1 MLTSSV
7 PNQPHTVAK
16 KTHRLSQRHSRF
28 LQTYLETGNA
38 TQAAIAAGYSEKSA
52 RACGTRLAAKPHIRA
67 AIEREIENRGIT
79 AQYVLDSLK
88 TIADDPKTRNS
99 DRIAS
104 LTLLGKHLKLFS
116 EQVDVNVTHD
126 LADRVAQAR
135 QRVTSQ
141 EHYATTEPLPA
152 LPADHETAE

>member
-1 MLTSSV
+1 MLANV
-7 PNQPHTVAK
+7 RIQAV
-16 KTHRLSQRHSRF
+16 
-28 LQTYLETGNA
+28 LQAEL
-38 TQAAIAAGYSEKSA
+38 EKS
-52 RACGTRLAAKPHIRA
+52 
-67 AIEREIENRGIT
+67 GIT
-79 AQYVLDSLK
+79 AQYVLESLK
-88 TIADDPKTRNS
+88 GIADAPTTRNS

>member
-7 PNQPHTVAK
+7 PNQPHSIAK
-16 KTHRLSQRHSRF
+16 KQHRLSQRHSRF

-38 TQAAIAAGYSEKSA
+38 TQAAIAAGYSAKSA
-52 RACGTRLAAKPHIRA
+52 RACGTRLAAKPHIKA
-67 AIEREIENRGIT
+67 AIEAEIENRGIT

-88 TIADDPKTRNS
+88 TIADNPNTRNS

-104 LTLLGKHLKLFS
+104 LTLLGKHLKLFT
-116 EQVDVNVTHD
+116 EQMDVNVTHD

-135 QRVTSQ
+135 QRVTQ
-141 EHYATTEPLPA
+141 ETHATTEPLPA
-152 LPADHETAE
+152 LSADHEAAE